1 MQNKSI
7 FFYRGYLKNGR
18 IKFGFIRETAGVSEK
33 EIRKILKE
41 KSIFVKDIFELSLFR
56 KKQKA
61 EDILN
66 LFAESRMFIKNGYS
80 FFKVL
85 EILEENE
92 NLKKYT
98 DKMKISMK
106 HGKSMYEIFKDSG
119 IKLKNT
125 EFMIIKA
132 GEESGNICRAFETI
146 EKGIEERE
154 KNRKAVQKIMI
165 YPCIVLIMVISLI
178 LFLGIFILPD
188 FIKIIENGEKE
199 LPFLTKIILWGSS
212 HFLLIISVLLT
223 IFFIFIYMLKNRET
237 RRKIFQNLIKINI
250 FKCIINKIFISNF
263 TDTLSILLN
272 SGITII
278 EGINLIKNEM
288 RYKYFME
295 KLSRVEN
302 ELKRG
307 TTIYSAFKNMK
318 IFSVTEIELIK
329 AGEEA
334 GELVEVLELISQR
347 TKGEIK
353 QKTDMGIKFL
363 EPLTIIIMGIIVG
376 IVFLG
381 IYMPVFQMMDSI

>member
-7 FFYRGYLKNGR
+7 FFYRGYLKNGK

-199 LPFLTKIILWGSS
+199 LSFLTKIILWGSS
-212 HFLLIISVLLT
+212 HFLLIISTLLT

-250 FKCIINKIFISNF
+250 FKCIINKIFIPNF

-295 KLSRVEN
+295 KLSRVEI

-353 QKTDMGIKFL
+353 QKIDMGIKFL